1 MADPVS
7 TPVCIAWTT
16 RQKFLE
22 SLTSQ
27 DVDAATASQLL
38 IVIRVQDIFLLV
50 LVTRLDRVV
59 QGEDV
64 VFRLICILPLKVF
77 QQRGAGFRC
86 CRVPHTLLPGG
97 ESSPMV
103 RGRWG

>member
-50 LVTRLDRVV
+50 LVTRLDRGV
-59 QGEDV
+59 QGEDFA
-64 VFRLICILPLKVF
+64 FRLICSVPRWVA
-77 QQRGAGFRC
+77 QQRGAGFRGC
-86 CRVPHTLLPGG
+86 GVAQALLRGG

-103 RGRWG
+103 